1 MSRPPLRSFL
11 LASSFARRLRRGHP
25 AISALSASRIEVRAA
40 PHRRAIKQ
48 GRREVLSES
57 RMGDWISLAI
67 VSLDEHEAT
76 ELVLKPIEVL
86 ASRALVYAARIS
98 LDRTQM

>member
-1 MSRPPLRSFL
+1 
-11 LASSFARRLRRGHP
+11 
-25 AISALSASRIEVRAA
+25 
-40 PHRRAIKQ
+40 
-48 GRREVLSES
+48 
-57 RMGDWISLAI
+57 MGDWISLAI